1 MVRLTVEQIGWRL
14 RIRFN
19 MIMVMIMMMVMVMM
33 MVMLGE
39 ADSGANRVALQ
50 SGEH

>member
-1 MVRLTVEQIGWRL
+1 MRLTVEQIGWRL

-19 MIMVMIMMMVMVMM
+19 MIMVMIMMMVI
-33 MVMLGE
+33 LGE
-39 ADSGANRVALQ
+39 VDSGANRVAPQ

>member
-1 MVRLTVEQIGWRL
+1 MEQIGWRL

-19 MIMVMIMMMVMVMM
+19 MIMVMIMMMVMM
-33 MVMLGE
+33 MVILGE
-39 ADSGANRVALQ
+39 VDSGANRVAPQ

>member
-1 MVRLTVEQIGWRL
+1 MRLTVEQIGWRL

-39 ADSGANRVALQ
+39 ADSGANRVAPKN
-50 SGEH
+50 

>member
-1 MVRLTVEQIGWRL
+1 
-14 RIRFN
+14 
-19 MIMVMIMMMVMVMM
+19 MIVMTMMMVMVMM

-39 ADSGANRVALQ
+39 ADSGANRVAPQ

>member
-1 MVRLTVEQIGWRL
+1 MRLTVEQIGWRL

-19 MIMVMIMMMVMVMM
+19 MIMVMIMMMVMM

-39 ADSGANRVALQ
+39 ADSGANRVAPKN
-50 SGEH
+50 